1 MASTGISGID
11 TSFTSPITFSGLGSS
26 VDFTSIIDKLVSV
39 EGARITQYNNWKQEW
54 TDKITALQTLDSK
67 LTDFNTAVSAMH
79 TPSQFQGKVAN
90 SSNTSTLTVSASTT
104 ATSGTHQVLV
114 NKLAQN
120 EIEVH
125 SGLSATTDVVNSS
138 GSAKVF
144 AFSYA
149 GGTTVSISVA
159 SGATL
164 TDLANAINNSSA
176 NPGVTAT
183 VLDMGA
189 SYGAIRYRLQ
199 LQGNSTGSTNT
210 INTDVAENTLDG
222 SGGTTVNFKTYGSP
236 GMYQAQA
243 AQNAEIRVDNYP
255 ADPDWIQRSTN
266 TISDVIPGVSL
277 SLLNTSPTTPVQVT
291 VNDDTSSM
299 QKKVQSMVDKYNDVI
314 SYIKDQ
320 TKYDT
325 STGESGIL
333 QGNYAVE
340 IVKTELNAIGTGN
353 APGFQDPNDPFVNLS
368 QIGIT
373 TDSDQTSTTFGQLL
387 VDSSVLSAAI
397 TSNPQAVSNLMSSY
411 FKGVSDDSTGTIT
424 YYSSIPGITQAGI
437 YNVTATVSG
446 GVLTGG
452 FINGNP
458 ATVSGN
464 TLNGQNG
471 FPEYGLAVSVNTAV
485 PDNTYTGTVRLQ
497 LGLNGA
503 FSDKLTDL
511 LNVTSGPVNILIN
524 NYNDIISGIDTKIET
539 EQTRI
544 KNLRSRLTQQ
554 FAKVDTI
561 LSTLNQQSQYL
572 TTQLAKLSG

>member
-1 MASTGISGID
+1 MATSSGISSVD
-11 TSFTSPITFSGLGSS
+11 TSYTAPITFSGLGSS
-26 VDFTSIIDKLVSV
+26 VDFSSIIDKLVSV

-54 TDKITALQTLDSK
+54 SDKITALQTLNSK
-67 LTDFNTAVSAMH
+67 LTDFNTAVAAMD

-104 ATSGTHQVLV
+104 ATSGTHQVLI
-114 NKLAQN
+114 NQMAQN
-120 EIEVH
+120 NIRVETTGVA
-125 SGLSATTDVVNSS
+125 SADTVINSS
-138 GSAKVF
+138 GSAKTF
-144 AFSYA
+144 AFKYTST
-149 GGTTVSISVA
+149 GSVVSVSVA
-159 SGATL
+159 DGATL
-164 TDLANAINNSSA
+164 TDLANAINASGA
-176 NPGVTAT
+176 NQGVTAS
-183 VLDMGA
+183 VLNLGSGA
-189 SYGAIRYRLQ
+189 NPYCLM
-199 LQGNSTGSTNT
+199 LQGKDSGAGNT
-210 INTDVAENTLDG
+210 VTIDATTTLDG
-222 SGGTTVNFKTYGSP
+222 TGGTTDLRESAFSTS
-236 GMYQAQA
+236 QA
-243 AQNAEIRVDNYP
+243 AQNAQVRVDGYP
-255 ADPDWIQRSTN
+255 PGSWIERSSNVIT
-266 TISDVIPGVSL
+266 DVIPGVSL

-299 QKKVQSMVDKYNDVI
+299 QKNVQSMVDKYNDVI
-314 SYIKDQ
+314 SYIKEQ

-325 STGESGIL
+325 TSGTAGIL

-373 TDSDQTSTTFGQLL
+373 TDSDQTSTTFGQLI
-387 VDSSVLSAAI
+387 VDSSALSAAI

-424 YYSSIPGITQAGI
+424 YYSSIPGITHAGI
-437 YNVTATVSG
+437 YDVSATVSG

-471 FPEYGLAVSVNTAV
+471 FPEYGLAVSVNTTV
-485 PDNTYTGTVRLQ
+485 DNTYTGRVRLQ
-497 LGLNGA
+497 LGINGA

-511 LNVTSGPVNILIN
+511 LNVTSGPVNILID
-524 NYNDIISGIDTKIET
+524 NYNDIVSGIDSKIET

-544 KNLRSRLTQQ
+544 SNLRSRLTQQ

-561 LSTLNQQSQYL
+561 LSTLNQQSTYL
-572 TTQLAKLSG
+572 TQQLAKLSS